1 MVSFIAICPLSPTIF
16 LFHTE
21 KHSERPEIQ
30 SDGKYDED
38 QYDKTSKRGL
48 PAPNDEKLKK
58 TVEDINTESRAFV
71 QRDESDFDAFKKKGC
86 K

>member
-1 MVSFIAICPLSPTIF
+1 MFNA
-16 LFHTE
+16 E
-21 KHSERPEIQ
+21 KHSERPEIH
-30 SDGKYDED
+30 SDEKYDED

-48 PAPNDEKLKK
+48 PAPNDEKPKK

-71 QRDESDFDAFKKKGC
+71 QGDERDFDAFKNKGC